1 MARNAFYG
9 KDFLAGREVFY
20 SQASVGTAIKIKGN
34 IRSIGGFFY
43 VFGGAGETSVPEVL
57 KAQKG
62 ECDRRDQYI
71 EFDLPAY
78 GALIFEFSL

>member
-1 MARNAFYG
+1 MNVSSAEYG
-9 KDFLAGREVFY
+9 
-20 SQASVGTAIKIKGN
+20 
-34 IRSIGGFFY
+34 GGK
-43 VFGGAGETSVPEVL
+43 VFGGAGETSVPEVI

-78 GALIFEFSL
+78 GAVIFEFSL